1 MSVTVDHELFA
12 AEEIGLATVGQ
23 VLTHIQGF
31 NRLVVNLLIDG
42 LEPDLSL
49 LGTVRRTPLGDHTV
63 YIETADPRDM
73 ALEVLGEV
81 EVQLQEAERLR
92 LDAIGL
98 LQRNN
103 VERALQKLS
112 GCFST
117 WQNAK
122 ESVLKT
128 AQLLRIDLDE
138 VNAGDRTLAQ
148 MVNDFTDQ
156 LRQIKSAL
164 ENRDYVLLTDILT
177 YEAVE
182 TNRRWS
188 LALDGIRDAVGVAK

>member
-31 NRLVVNLLIDG
+31 NRIVVNLLIDG

-177 YEAVE
+177 YEAVA
-182 TNRRWS
+182 TNRSWS
-188 LALDGIRDAVGVAK
+188 QALEGIRDAVGAAK

>member
-1 MSVTVDHELFA
+1 MSVTIDHELFA

-23 VLTHIQGF
+23 VLTHLQGY
-31 NRLVVNLLIDG
+31 NRLIVNLLIDG
-42 LEPDLSL
+42 IEPDLSL
-49 LGTVRRTPLGDHTV
+49 LGKVRRTPLGDHVV

-73 ALEVLGEV
+73 AMEVLTEV

-92 LDAIGL
+92 HDAIAL

-117 WQNAK
+117 WQHAK

-128 AQLLRIDLDE
+128 TQLLRLDLE
-138 VNAGDRTLAQ
+138 QLRAGDRSLGE
-148 MVNDFTDQ
+148 MVADFTDQ
-156 LRQIKSAL
+156 LRHIKSAL
-164 ENRDYVLLTDILT
+164 ENRDYVSLADILT

-182 TNRRWS
+182 TNSRWS
-188 LALDGIRDAVGVAK
+188 QALDAIRDSIAATK

>member
-12 AEEIGLATVGQ
+12 AEEIGLATIGQ

-31 NRLVVNLLIDG
+31 NRLIVNLLIDG
-42 LEPDLSL
+42 LEPDFSL
-49 LGTVRRTPLGDHTV
+49 LGKVRRTPLGDHTV

-73 ALEVLGEV
+73 ALEVLNEV

-92 LDAIGL
+92 LDAISL

-117 WQNAK
+117 WQHAK

-128 AQLLRIDLDE
+128 AQLLRIDLDHLH
-138 VNAGDRTLAQ
+138 AGDRTLGEMIAE
-148 MVNDFTDQ
+148 FTAQ

-164 ENRDYVLLTDILT
+164 ENRDYVSLADILT
-177 YEAVE
+177 YEATE

-188 LALDGIRDAVGVAK
+188 DALDAIRDSVGAAK

>member
-23 VLTHIQGF
+23 VLTHLQGY
-31 NRLVVNLLIDG
+31 NRLIVNLLIDG
-42 LEPDLSL
+42 LEPDLSF
-49 LGTVRRTPLGDHTV
+49 LGNVRRTPLGDHTV

-73 ALEVLGEV
+73 ALEVLNEV

-92 LDAIGL
+92 HDAIGL

-112 GCFST
+112 GCFTT

-128 AQLLRIDLDE
+128 TQLLRIDLE
-138 VNAGDRTLAQ
+138 QVYAGARTLGQ
-148 MVNDFTDQ
+148 MVGEFNDQ

-177 YEAVE
+177 YEATE
-182 TNRRWS
+182 TNHRWS
-188 LALDGIRDAVGVAK
+188 EALDGIRDAVGVAR

>member
-1 MSVTVDHELFA
+1 MSVTVDHEQFSAQDLGFST
-12 AEEIGLATVGQ
+12 IGQ

-42 LEPDLSL
+42 EEPDFSL
-49 LGTVRRTPLGDHTV
+49 LGNVRRTPLDNHSV

-81 EVQLQEAERLR
+81 ETQLHEAERLKN
-92 LDAIGL
+92 DAVDL

-117 WQNAK
+117 WNNAQ

-128 AQLLRIDLDE
+128 TQLLKIDLE
-138 VNAGDRTLAQ
+138 SLHAADRSLA
-148 MVNDFTDQ
+148 VLVAEFTEQ
-156 LRQIKSAL
+156 LRQMKSAL
-164 ENRDYVLLTDILT
+164 ENHDYVLLADILI
-177 YEAVE
+177 YETTD
-182 TNRRWS
+182 TNLNWR
-188 LALDGIRDAVGVAK
+188 LALDAIRDSIGVAK